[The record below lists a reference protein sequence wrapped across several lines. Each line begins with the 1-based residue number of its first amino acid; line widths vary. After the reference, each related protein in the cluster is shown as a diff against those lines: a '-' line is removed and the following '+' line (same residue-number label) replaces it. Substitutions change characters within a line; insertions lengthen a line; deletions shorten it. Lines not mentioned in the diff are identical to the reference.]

1 MSTVQEI
8 LARARAA
15 VREVSADDVHAR
27 LAAGEPVRVID
38 VRERDEYEQGYV
50 PGAEWVPRGFL
61 ELRIEDLCPDRDAEI
76 VLYCAGGVRSLLA
89 ARNLAELG
97 YTNVASMAGGFRAWK
112 NAGHA
117 FERPRS
123 LTAEQRKR
131 YARHLMLPEVGEKGQ
146 ARLLDAKVLCL
157 GAGGLGSPAALYL
170 AAAGVGTLG
179 IVDDDLV
186 DESNLQRQVLHNVE
200 RLGMPKVESAARTL
214 KALNPDVDVV
224 GHPVRLSSDN
234 VLEILEG
241 YDLVVDGADNF
252 PTRYLLNDA
261 ALKLRKPVIHA
272 SIFRFEGQVT
282 TFLPDEGPCY
292 RCLYPE
298 PPPPGMAPSCQEAGV
313 LGVLPGIVGTLQANE
328 ALKILLGVG
337 DTLSG
342 RLLVLDAL
350 ATKIR
355 ELKLRKDPN
364 CPVCGC
370 PLDEGEIVTCPG
382 CETPHHGDCW
392 RYNEGCAV
400 YACPGTTVAETT
412 TPARYLPASQPVP
425 WELFSFE
432 ASLLDGGLAGTV
444 ARLIAW
450 TLHQRRTPRRADVS
464 HPGWSA
470 PNGGIP
476 ADPC

>member
-1 MSTVQEI
+1 MTSCRIRARFLRSIAKSHFTEEKEKMPTVQEI
-8 LARARAA
+8 LAKARAA

-27 LAAGEPVRVID
+27 LSAGERLRVID

-61 ELRIEDLCPDRDAEI
+61 ELRIEDLCPERDAEI

-97 YTNVASMAGGFRAWK
+97 YTRVASMSGGFRAWK
-112 NAGHA
+112 NAGHP
-117 FERPRS
+117 FERPRN
-123 LTAEQRKR
+123 LTGEQRKR
-131 YARHLMLPEVGEKGQ
+131 YARHIMLPEVGEKGQ
-146 ARLLDAKVLCL
+146 AKLLDAKVLCL

-214 KALNPDVDVV
+214 KALNPDVEVIE
-224 GHPVRLSSDN
+224 HRTRLSSEN

-313 LGVLPGIVGTLQANE
+313 LGVLPGMIGTVQANE
-328 ALKILLGVG
+328 ALKLILGIG
-337 DTLSG
+337 TSLSG

-364 CPVCGC
+364 CPVCGL
-370 PLDEGEIVTCPG
+370 PPERIELVDYEAF
-382 CETPHHGDCW
+382 
-392 RYNEGCAV
+392 CA
-400 YACPGTTVAETT
+400 
-412 TPARYLPASQPVP
+412 L
-425 WELFSFE
+425 
-432 ASLLDGGLAGTV
+432 GG
-444 ARLIAW
+444 
-450 TLHQRRTPRRADVS
+450 
-464 HPGWSA
+464 
-470 PNGGIP
+470 
-476 ADPC
+476 